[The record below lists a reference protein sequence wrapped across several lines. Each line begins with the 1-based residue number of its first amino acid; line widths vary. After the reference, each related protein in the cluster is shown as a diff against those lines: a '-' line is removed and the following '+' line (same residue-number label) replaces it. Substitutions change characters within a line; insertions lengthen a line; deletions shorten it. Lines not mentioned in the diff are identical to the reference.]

1 IEVRDQGIAR
11 LGLWLRMPGRRGWNR
26 SRRTHRLLCLLL
38 RFIVQ
43 RSDVTRH
50 FQAGQQLSVT
60 RIAAHCCFF
69 VQAVLSVGEKLDHC
83 LASSSRIACSLS
95 RQFLFSTAMLG
106 SRNETPPC
114 CAIPSQTCSTSSD
127 GTLSTTGMTRLAP
140 RSSAGGNIMAK
151 LRHPIDC

>member
-1 IEVRDQGIAR
+1 CAC
-11 LGLWLRMPGRRGWNR
+11 PRGAGG
-26 SRRTHRLLCLLL
+26 TAAGAPTGLLL

-60 RIAAHCCFF
+60 RIAAHCCF
-69 VQAVLSVGEKLDHC
+69 VRASGLVSGRKARPLLGELVADRVLAIEAIFLLHRDVGIAERDATLLRDP
-83 LASSSRIACSLS
+83 LAD
-95 RQFLFSTAMLG
+95 LFHIQRWEL
-106 SRNETPPC
+106 
-114 CAIPSQTCSTSSD
+114 
-127 GTLSTTGMTRLAP
+127 LSTTGMTRLAP